1 MTTLIDTD
9 VLLDLATD
17 DPVWASWSLSKLD
30 GASLSGPIVI
40 NPIIYA
46 ELAARYPDTHTL
58 DEFIVRLG
66 ADVENIPKAGL
77 FLAGK
82 AFQLYRQR
90 GGTKTGVL
98 ADFLIGGHAAVSG
111 LSLLTRGRARYASYF
126 PTVKL
131 IAPDQG

>member
-1 MTTLIDTD
+1 MTTLIDTN

-46 ELAARYPDTHTL
+46 ELAARYPDTQTL
-58 DEFIVRLG
+58 DEFVVRLG
-66 ADVENIPKAGL
+66 TDVEDIPKAGL

-82 AFQLYRQR
+82 AFQHIRCHPGLEPGPILRCVTCR
-90 GGTKTGVL
+90 KVVVP
-98 ADFLIGGHAAVSG
+98 VSTTLRLWRDLEMG
-111 LSLLTRGRARYASYF
+111 PGSSPG
-126 PTVKL
+126 
-131 IAPDQG
+131 